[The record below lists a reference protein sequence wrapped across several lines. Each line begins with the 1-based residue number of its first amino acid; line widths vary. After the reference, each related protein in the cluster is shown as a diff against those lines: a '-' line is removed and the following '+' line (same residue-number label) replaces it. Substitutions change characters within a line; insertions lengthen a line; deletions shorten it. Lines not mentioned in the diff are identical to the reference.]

1 VPLSSDI
8 EAVLGRHFPSGRD
21 PAARDGGREEEV
33 ATLLRVVGLHPES
46 DGAAE
51 RATAEAIEA
60 AREAGVELETLVAL
74 AQAYSRG
81 LGRVVAAESDYVR
94 RLLKAHGAARRADY
108 LDELLSTSL
117 PRAHDLFVTLHQ
129 AMLRDALED
138 TLTDESLGEP
148 EVTLRAVALVDVCDS
163 TGYFADAGLG
173 QTEQLVDALFEAG
186 RSAAARRAVW
196 VVKYVGDGVFLLGRR
211 PRDVA
216 DAALH
221 AIASLEA
228 ELPLG
233 ARAGLAAG
241 PVVRRA
247 GDYFGMAVNLAQR
260 LAAAAQPGQ
269 LLATEPAAADLA
281 GERVSAR
288 KQLEVRGV
296 EEPVAVAVIDR

>member
-1 VPLSSDI
+1 ML
-8 EAVLGRHFPSGRD
+8 ERHFPSGD
-21 PAARDGGREEEV
+21 AHGARSGERGEQV
-33 ATLLRVVGLHPES
+33 ARLLAVVGLRPES

-60 AREAGVELETLVAL
+60 ARGAGVELDTLVAL

-94 RLLKAHGAARRADY
+94 RLLKAQPPAGRAAY
-108 LDELLSTSL
+108 LDELLGTSL
-117 PRAHDLFVTLHQ
+117 PLAHDLFVALHQ

-148 EVTLRAVALVDVCDS
+148 EITLRAIALVDVCDS
-163 TGYFADAGLG
+163 TRYLSDAGVA
-173 QTEQLVDALFEAG
+173 QTEQLVDALFEAA

-216 DAALH
+216 DAAMQ
-221 AIASLEA
+221 AIAALEA
-228 ELPLG
+228 ELPLA
-233 ARAGLAAG
+233 ARGGLAAG
-241 PVVRRA
+241 PVMRRA
-247 GDYFGMAVNLAQR
+247 GDYFGLTVNLAQR

-269 LLATEPAAADLA
+269 LLVSEPAAADLPDD
-281 GERVSAR
+281 RVGAR
-288 KQLEVRGV
+288 ARLDLRGV
-296 EEPVAVAVIDR
+296 KEPVGVAVIDR